1 MKTNP
6 FIKNGSTL
14 IRKKILFAKKISRL
28 TNNITNKS
36 NTTNYTGINKSLS
49 YLASNPTY
57 SNNSNLFSPQRFYPR
72 NKIKEELIKSAN
84 NILTQRIY
92 NKSPTKFLP
101 YGLKRTI
108 INESKEISLKNYMI
122 DLIKKKRIDINNR
135 ELLINT
141 SLINSSDKLERDYKN
156 FLNSV
161 DNLKSEQKNDEEKL
175 SKIKMIY
182 DKTSQEYFKQLTK
195 NKRLNE
201 NIIKTIKLICTFKRY
216 GSFLH
221 KVFDIPFSYDN
232 LVELNI
238 RIKNYEEV
246 TEKIINIYEN
256 NKNDNIIEKFLE
268 NEDLLIQKFNYYEE
282 KLMKGLT
289 DKEIMKKENKN
300 RIIYEK
306 YEINLLKQKIKIFQE
321 DLNKL
326 NDKKNKILLLTEKY
340 NLNNENNNNS
350 DNIINIKKE
359 YNEDNIDDYIGYIN
373 EIGKCL
379 GLEFKNKNNQ
389 NILQFIKDYYIYCQN
404 TIKCLQLKEKYVNEY
419 IIKID
424 NILQYGDN
432 DDKELIL
439 KALSDI
445 KKENKYKKIISIKQQ
460 KEELDNLKRLN
471 AIKRSEK
478 YIIKG
483 RKVIV
488 DFPFNK
494 NKKNINKKIDK
505 KDNDDY
511 EYLYY
516 SSEEKY

>member
-6 FIKNGSTL
+6 FVKNGSTL
-14 IRKKILFAKKISRL
+14 IRKKILFAQKIRQL
-28 TNNITNKS
+28 TNNTTNKS
-36 NTTNYTGINKSLS
+36 NTTNYTGKNHSLS
-49 YLASNPTY
+49 YLALNPT
-57 SNNSNLFSPQRFYPR
+57 NNSNLFSPQRLSPR

-84 NILTQRIY
+84 NILSQRMY
-92 NKSPTKFLP
+92 NKSPIKFLP

-122 DLIKKKRIDINNR
+122 DLIKMKRNDINNR

-175 SKIKMIY
+175 GKIKMIY

-201 NIIKTIKLICTFKRY
+201 SIIKIIKSICTFKRY

-221 KVFDIPFSYDN
+221 KVFDIPFPYDDI
-232 LVELNI
+232 VELNI

-246 TEKIINIYEN
+246 TEKIINIYEH
-256 NKNDNIIEKFLE
+256 NKNENIIDRFLE

-289 DKEIMKKENKN
+289 DKEIIKKENKN
-300 RIIYEK
+300 RIINEK
-306 YEINLLKQKIKIFQE
+306 TELNFLNQKIKIFQE
-321 DLNKL
+321 DLNRL

-340 NLNNENNNNS
+340 NLNNENNINNS
-350 DNIINIKKE
+350 DNNIKNE
-359 YNEDNIDDYIGYIN
+359 YNEDNIKDYIGYIN

-379 GLEFKNKNNQ
+379 GIELKNKNNNN
-389 NILQFIKDYYIYCQN
+389 NILQYIKDYYIYCKN
-404 TIKCLQLKEKYVNEY
+404 TIKCLELKEKYVNEY
-419 IIKID
+419 ISKID

-432 DDKELIL
+432 DDKEMIL
-439 KALSDI
+439 NALSDI
-445 KKENKYKKIISIKQQ
+445 KKENKYKKIISYNLQ
-460 KEELDNLKRLN
+460 KE
-471 AIKRSEK
+471 
-478 YIIKG
+478 
-483 RKVIV
+483 
-488 DFPFNK
+488 
-494 NKKNINKKIDK
+494 
-505 KDNDDY
+505 
-511 EYLYY
+511 
-516 SSEEKY
+516 